1 MNTSASFLLC
11 YEVNQLLL
19 RLVKMLKS
27 SFFFSVPVFNPDLQI
42 GSNNDLLPSTKL
54 TCPETFVFN
63 VFCTCKRQSMTS
75 LLVPR
80 PVVRLLAG
88 RLQKFE
94 IILFRISF
102 KVPSM
107 LKMQLFICW
116 GHFFMKLRGKHI

>member
-1 MNTSASFLLC
+1 MNASASFSA
-11 YEVNQLLL
+11 LL
-19 RLVKMLKS
+19 RSKPSTFKTGKDVEI
-27 SFFFSVPVFNPDLQI
+27 FFLFSVPVFNPALQI
-42 GSNNDLLPSTKL
+42 GSNND
-54 TCPETFVFN
+54 FN

-116 GHFFMKLRGKHI
+116 CHCFMKLRGKHI

>member
-1 MNTSASFLLC
+1 MNASASFSA
-11 YEVNQLLL
+11 LL
-19 RLVKMLKS
+19 RSKPSTFKTGKDVEI
-27 SFFFSVPVFNPDLQI
+27 FFFCSVPVFNPALQI

-116 GHFFMKLRGKHI
+116 CHFFMKLQGKHI